1 MVDITKIQDAL
12 KAQGIDGWLFYDF
25 HNRDAIAA
33 RILKMDTKR
42 FASRRW
48 FYFIPANGTPQKL
61 VHKIEPWRCDHLPGD
76 KNIYLPWQ
84 QQHQLLKEM
93 LGNNKKIAMQYS
105 PNNAIPYISIVDGG
119 TIELVRSFG
128 VDIVSSADLVSI
140 FESHLSDADIESHC
154 RAGKVMQMV
163 KDSAFKEIARRI
175 KAGDNPTEYEIHR
188 FMLDIMTENN
198 MKCEDGPIVA
208 VNEHAGDPHFE
219 PTPENSHKIKE
230 GDLVLLDLWAKK
242 NEPGAIYYD
251 ITWMGYVGTSV
262 PQNIEDIFQVIRK
275 ARDTAHNMVKESFAQ
290 GKTIHG
296 WEVDDACR
304 KVVIDAGYGEYFIHR
319 TGHNIAE
326 EVHGNGAHID
336 NLETKDERRILPG
349 TCFSVEPGIYM
360 PDKFLGFR
368 TEIDVYITD
377 AGEVKVEG
385 AIQEKV
391 VEILNL
397 V

>member
-1 MVDITKIQDAL
+1 MDITQIQSAL
-12 KAQGIDGWLFYDF
+12 KAQGLDGWLFYDF

-48 FYFIPANGTPQKL
+48 FYFIPAEGEAQKL
-61 VHKIEPWRCDHLPGD
+61 VHKIEPWRCDHLPGI
-76 KNIYLPWQ
+76 KNVYLPWQ
-84 QQHQLLKEM
+84 QQHELLKDM
-93 LGNNKKIAMQYS
+93 LGNCKKVAMQYS
-105 PNNAIPYISIVDGG
+105 ANNAIPYISIVDGG

-128 VDIVSSADLVSI
+128 VEVVTSADLVSI
-140 FESHLSDADIESHC
+140 FESHLNEDDIKSHI
-154 RAGKVMQMV
+154 RAGQVMQMV

-175 KAGDNPTEYEIHR
+175 KVGNNPTEYEIHR
-188 FMLDIMTENN
+188 FMLDIMAENN
-198 MKCEDGPIVA
+198 MLCEDGPIVA

-219 PTPENSHKIKE
+219 PTEENSHLIKD

-251 ITWMGYVGTSV
+251 ITWMGYVGTSI
-262 PQNIEDIFQVIRK
+262 PQHIDDIFQIIRK
-275 ARDTAHNMVKESFAQ
+275 ARDTAHYMVKESFAQ

-304 KVVIDAGYGEYFIHR
+304 KVIIEAGYGEYFIHR

-391 VEILNL
+391 VEIMNL
-397 V
+397 D